1 LAHQSDRRLRA
12 WLTLV
17 QSPGIGPRLLGRLLE
32 RFGDVESVLAA
43 DLGGFA
49 GMGLGAAAIEGLR
62 HPDEAELDR
71 LMAWSGQAG
80 VSILTRDDPD
90 YPKLLTEIPDA
101 PGLLYVRGDQAV
113 LSDPQL
119 AIVGSRNPTPQGAE
133 TTQELASYLA
143 GCGLTIT
150 SGLALGV
157 DAAAHRGALATGRT
171 LAVLGTGLDRVYPA
185 THLDLAR
192 HIAEVGA
199 LVSELPP
206 ESPPRP
212 ENFPR
217 RNRIISGLC
226 LGTLVTEAALGSG
239 SLITARLAVEQG
251 REVFAMPGSVHNPLA
266 RGCHALI
273 RDGARLVENAQD
285 VLAELAPALGATLA
299 RSSEVHLPQEQP
311 GAVDKDAAAEPQNDA
326 DYHRLLTAMGHDPVA
341 ADDLIRRTGL
351 PADSVASMLLLL
363 ELQGRVSSYPGGRF
377 GLGPASG
384 A

>member
-1 LAHQSDRRLRA
+1 LSFSSSSTRLRA

-17 QSPGIGPRLLGRLLE
+17 QTPGIGPRLLGRLLE
-32 RFGDVESVLAA
+32 RFGDVEAVLAA
-43 DLGGFA
+43 DRSGLA
-49 GMGLGAAAIEGLR
+49 GLGLAVSTIEALQN
-62 HPDEAELDR
+62 PDEAELDR
-71 LMAWSGQAG
+71 LMAWPEQAG
-80 VSILTRDDPD
+80 GVVLTRDDPN
-90 YPKLLTEIPDA
+90 YPKLLAEIPDA
-101 PGLLYVRGDQAV
+101 PGVLYVRGDPAV
-113 LSDPQL
+113 LNDPQL
-119 AIVGSRNPTPQGAE
+119 AIVGSRNPTPQGTE
-133 TTQELASYLA
+133 TTHALAAYLS

-157 DAAAHRGALATGRT
+157 DAAAHRGALTAGRT

-185 THLDLAR
+185 AHLELAR
-192 HIAEVGA
+192 RIAEVGA

-206 ESPPRP
+206 QSPPRP

-239 SLITARLAVEQG
+239 SLITARLAAEQG

-273 RDGARLVENAQD
+273 RDGAHLVETAQD
-285 VLAELAPALGATLA
+285 VLAELAPALGAALA
-299 RSSEVHLPQEQP
+299 RPADVPAGEAGE
-311 GAVDKDAAAEPQNDA
+311 DAAGELPFDA
-326 DYHRLLTAMGHDPVA
+326 DYQRLLAAMGHDPVA

-363 ELQGRVSSYPGGRF
+363 ELQGRVLSYPGGRF